1 MVPDA
6 EDRLAELKLMNE
18 ADGPAF
24 KMTNDPRIIPFIGK
38 FLRKTSIDEL
48 PQFFNV
54 LGGSMSLVGT
64 RPPTP
69 DEVEKYGTR
78 QWRRI
83 SIKPGLT
90 GMWQVN
96 GRSLVTD
103 FEKIVELD
111 VEYIDNWSLMED
123 IRILCKTVT
132 VLLKHA
138 DAY

>member
-1 MVPDA
+1 MQLLP
-6 EDRLAELKLMNE
+6 E
-18 ADGPAF
+18 AF
-24 KMTNDPRIIPFIGK
+24 CC
-38 FLRKTSIDEL
+38 
-48 PQFFNV
+48 
-54 LGGSMSLVGT
+54 GGSCLGSDIYFVPHTLKGSAHFLFTVGI
-64 RPPTP
+64 
-69 DEVEKYGTR
+69 VSG
-78 QWRRI
+78 

>member
-1 MVPDA
+1 MPHLDVCEVWHSACSDVAFTLLRCGVCPA
-6 EDRLAELKLMNE
+6 QVWHSGHSGTAYYAPHACVVSFQKALAF
-18 ADGPAF
+18 G
-24 KMTNDPRIIPFIGK
+24 R
-38 FLRKTSIDEL
+38 
-48 PQFFNV
+48 
-54 LGGSMSLVGT
+54 GGA
-64 RPPTP
+64 
-69 DEVEKYGTR
+69 
-78 QWRRI
+78 
-83 SIKPGLT
+83 LT